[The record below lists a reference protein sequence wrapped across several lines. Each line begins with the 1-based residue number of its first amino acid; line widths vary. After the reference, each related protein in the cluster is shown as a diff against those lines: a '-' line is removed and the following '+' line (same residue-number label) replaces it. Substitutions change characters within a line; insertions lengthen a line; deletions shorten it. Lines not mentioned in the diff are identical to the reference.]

1 MLDQLI
7 EGGSETWPTALESS
21 FEFHK
26 TWLGSSPSAIDFL
39 KYARN
44 GYSHSAPQCLIEIHY
59 QRKFWK
65 IDIFFAI
72 CKLEDDCVC
81 QRSDLK
87 GRFLT

>member
-44 GYSHSAPQCLIEIHY
+44 GYSHGIMEFNYI
-59 QRKFWK
+59 
-65 IDIFFAI
+65 
-72 CKLEDDCVC
+72 
-81 QRSDLK
+81 
-87 GRFLT
+87 T